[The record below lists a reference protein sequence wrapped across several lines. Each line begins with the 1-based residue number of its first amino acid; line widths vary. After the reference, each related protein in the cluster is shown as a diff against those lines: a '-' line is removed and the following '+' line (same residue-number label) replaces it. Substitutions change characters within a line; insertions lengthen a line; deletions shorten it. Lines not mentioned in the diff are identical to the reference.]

1 MHKLEGYKCSFRVR
15 SEGAP
20 QKTQEDDVLLSL
32 KGNAE
37 NIARRRM
44 IVCS

>member
-20 QKTQEDDVLLSL
+20 QKTQEEEALLSL
-32 KGNAE
+32 ESRAMQKT
-37 NIARRRM
+37 
-44 IVCS
+44 

>member
-20 QKTQEDDVLLSL
+20 QKTQEENVLLS
-32 KGNAE
+32 GNAE